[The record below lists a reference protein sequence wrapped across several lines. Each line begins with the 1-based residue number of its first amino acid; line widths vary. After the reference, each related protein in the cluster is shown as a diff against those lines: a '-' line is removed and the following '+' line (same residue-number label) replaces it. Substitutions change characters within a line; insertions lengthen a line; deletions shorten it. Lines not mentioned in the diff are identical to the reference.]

1 MLFRSEVS
9 DFPTVIDVNDQSFL
23 SPDSM
28 IEAIQEYCR
37 KHDQAVPE
45 TPGELAA
52 VIYQNLARSY
62 GETVWEIEELT
73 GKTYDKIHVV
83 GGGSNADYLNELTA
97 WYTKK
102 EVLAGPGEATAL
114 GNLAAQM
121 IAAGELKDIWD
132 ARVCIRNSFEIRSF
146 RA

>member
-1 MLFRSEVS
+1 MAEKVS
-9 DFPTVIDVNDQSFL
+9 DFPAVIDVNDGSFL
-23 SPDSM
+23 APDSM
-28 IEAIQEYCR
+28 IEAIQDYCR
-37 KHDQAVPE
+37 KHGERVPE
-45 TPGELAA
+45 SPGELAT

-62 GETVWEIEELT
+62 GETVREIEELT
-73 GKTYDKIHVV
+73 GKRYEKIHVV

-97 WYTKK
+97 RYTKK

-132 ARVCIRNSFEIRSF
+132 ARVCIRNSFEVRSF
-146 RA
+146 QA

>member
-1 MLFRSEVS
+1 M
-9 DFPTVIDVNDQSFL
+9 
-23 SPDSM
+23 
-28 IEAIQEYCR
+28 
-37 KHDQAVPE
+37 
-45 TPGELAA
+45 
-52 VIYQNLARSY
+52 
-62 GETVWEIEELT
+62 
-73 GKTYDKIHVV
+73 V
-83 GGGSNADYLNELTA
+83 GGGSNEDYLNELTA